1 MKFLVNIVLFLFI
14 TFLATPTIVSVVE
27 DSVDTSIFYTFSEEE
42 IHKEVK
48 EIPMNI
54 GDILQIPS
62 VPSVLKTTVINTEN
76 ELKHDNVSDE
86 IFSPPPEFV

>member
-14 TFLATPTIVSVVE
+14 TFLATPTIISVLE
-27 DSVDTSIFYTFSEEE
+27 ESVDTSVVYTYSEEE

-54 GDILQIPS
+54 GEILQIPM
-62 VPSVLKTTVINTEN
+62 VPSLQKSTVINTEN
-76 ELKHDNVSDE
+76 EPNHDNVSEE
-86 IFSPPPEFV
+86 IFSPPPELV

>member
-1 MKFLVNIVLFLFI
+1 M
-14 TFLATPTIVSVVE
+14 E

-86 IFSPPPEFV
+86 YFFTPSRIRIIHQALF